1 MSHVRITLSREMLRA
16 LLVNLTDLRTP
27 ASEFI
32 IENEID
38 GLNEI
43 IRVINLVSGDVFE
56 QTVQKQEAPTGLKE
70 ECKIYEFPLRLKENI
85 IKDED

>member
-16 LLVNLTDLRTP
+16 LLANLTDLRSP
-27 ASEFI
+27 AGEFI
-32 IENEID
+32 VENEID

-56 QTVQKQEAPTGLKE
+56 QTVQKQATQIDSPD
-70 ECKIYEFPLRLKENI
+70 ECKIYEFPLKIKEDI
-85 IKDED
+85 IKDEE

>member
-16 LLVNLTDLRTP
+16 LLANLTDLRSP
-27 ASEFI
+27 AGEFI

-56 QTVQKQEAPTGLKE
+56 QTVQKQESLTDSKD
-70 ECKIYEFPLRLKENI
+70 ECKIYEFPPKTKQDVE
-85 IKDED
+85 DEE